1 MNEKRLRN
9 VVNVHAN
16 ARKDRRDVISLPQ
29 RAFGVII
36 IISCMFCLFVCLFLF
51 VFSLLRISLLMYLL
65 IWAMMICYTKESFF
79 AHRSSFMYV
88 ADIRACNLFSAPKEF
103 RW

>member
-29 RAFGVII
+29 RAFGAI
-36 IISCMFCLFVCLFLF
+36 IISCLFVLF
-51 VFSLLRISLLMYLL
+51 VFVVVLVLRFLYSFAASFTIYVSTYSA
-65 IWAMMICYTKESFF
+65 AMMICHTKKVFF
-79 AHRSSFMYV
+79 CPPRRCNFM
-88 ADIRACNLFSAPKEF
+88 
-103 RW
+103 